1 MWADTLLALE
11 KGHVDRLLLWGFASL
26 ICGATVHLALRG
38 KGVASGLLRHF
49 AIQTW
54 AWGAVDLAIGFW
66 ALRGLR
72 LRDFDG
78 LVSLDRFLWLN
89 IGLDGGYVAVGATLA
104 LVGWRLHKGGGL
116 AGAGLAVILQGLAL
130 LLLDLRLALQLAA
143 MR

>member
-26 ICGATVHLALRG
+26 LTGATLHLVLRG
-38 KGVASGLLRHF
+38 KGVTSGLLRHF

-66 ALRGLR
+66 ALRGLA
-72 LRDFDG
+72 LRDFEG
-78 LVSLDRFLWLN
+78 MVSLDRFLWLN
-89 IGLDGGYVAVGATLA
+89 IGLDGGYVAVGATL
-104 LVGWRLHKGGGL
+104 LLTGWKLTRGGGL
-116 AGAGLAVILQGLAL
+116 AGAGIGVMLQGLAL
-130 LLLDLRLALQLAA
+130 LLLDLRLALQIGA